1 MKNFRTFM
9 IEHKQMVC
17 ILGLLFIVI
26 LECCVFPVGR
36 ITDSSL
42 FSTGIINLVTAI
54 YICKCLGE
62 IVAVLFVNATWM
74 SVILINF
81 GITILGMTVRYF
93 LEYGEISNIYN
104 FTLKNIVI
112 HILIIMLLSM
122 MFWMQTKR
130 KNINGEI

>member
-9 IEHKQMVC
+9 IEHKKMVC

-54 YICKCLGE
+54 YICKYLGE
-62 IVAVLFVNATWM
+62 IVAVLFVNAQLE
-74 SVILINF
+74 SSIDSSIALYSSLIPP
-81 GITILGMTVRYF
+81 
-93 LEYGEISNIYN
+93 
-104 FTLKNIVI
+104 K
-112 HILIIMLLSM
+112 
-122 MFWMQTKR
+122 
-130 KNINGEI
+130 